1 VSEAIPIAFF
11 FTFSGA
17 VNMNILGISGSL
29 RKGSWN
35 TAALR
40 AVAARLPEGVG
51 LAIAEIGDLP
61 LMNQDLEQDGKYPEP
76 VERFRAQVLAADA
89 LLFATPEYNASI
101 PAPLKNAIDWA
112 SRPANTFAGKPAAI
126 IGVAGGL
133 LGTARAQ
140 YPLRQILG
148 VLSVQLLG
156 QPEVFIGGAG
166 AKFDAD
172 GKLTDQGTLE
182 FLDKMVAAFVTF
194 AGRVAIK

>member
-1 VSEAIPIAFF
+1 
-11 FTFSGA
+11 
-17 VNMNILGISGSL
+17 M
-29 RKGSWN
+29 
-35 TAALR
+35 
-40 AVAARLPEGVG
+40 LPEGVT
-51 LAIAEIGDLP
+51 LEIAEIGDLP
-61 LMNQDLEQDGKYPEP
+61 LINQDLEQNGKYPAP
-76 VERFRAQVLAADA
+76 VERFRAQVLAAAA

-112 SRPANTFAGKPAAI
+112 SRPANTFAGKPGAI

-140 YPLRQILG
+140 YPLRQTLG

-166 AKFDAD
+166 QKFDAD

-182 FLDKMVAAFVTF
+182 FLGKMVAAFIKF
-194 AGRVAIK
+194 ARRVG

>member
-1 VSEAIPIAFF
+1 
-11 FTFSGA
+11 
-17 VNMNILGISGSL
+17 MHILGISGSL

-40 AVAARLPEGVG
+40 AVQAMLPEGTT
-51 LAIAEIGDLP
+51 LDIAEIGDLP

-76 VERFRAQVLAADA
+76 VERFRKQVLGADA

-112 SRPANTFAGKPAAI
+112 SRPANTFVGKPAAI

-140 YPLRQILG
+140 YPLRQTLG

-166 AKFDAD
+166 QKFDAD
-172 GKLTDQGTLE
+172 GKLNDQPTLD
-182 FLDKMVAAFVTF
+182 FLGKMVATF
-194 AGRVAIK
+194 LTYIERVGPR

>member
-1 VSEAIPIAFF
+1 
-11 FTFSGA
+11 
-17 VNMNILGISGSL
+17 MNILGISGSL

-40 AVAARLPEGVG
+40 AVAARLPEGAG

-101 PAPLKNAIDWA
+101 PAPLKNAIDWG

-140 YPLRQILG
+140 YPLRQALS

-172 GKLTDQGTLE
+172 GKLTDQPTLE
-182 FLDKMVAAFVTF
+182 FLDKMVTIFVTF
-194 AGRVAIK
+194 AKRVAIK

>member
-1 VSEAIPIAFF
+1 
-11 FTFSGA
+11 
-17 VNMNILGISGSL
+17 MNILGISGSL

-40 AVAARLPEGVG
+40 AVAGMLPEGVT
-51 LAIAEIGDLP
+51 LEIAEIGDLP
-61 LMNQDLEQDGKYPEP
+61 LINQDLEQSGKYPAP

-112 SRPANTFAGKPAAI
+112 SRPANTFAGKPGAI

-140 YPLRQILG
+140 YPLRQTLG

-166 AKFDAD
+166 QKFDAD

-182 FLDKMVAAFVTF
+182 FLGKMVAAFIKF
-194 AGRVAIK
+194 ARRVG